1 MQLLT
6 SLTINNKHS
15 ASTANTLSV
24 TSQGLVFNVT
34 DDGSTTTLGEVS
46 SPFLT
51 SFGFTGDKALVL
63 GQLDLENT
71 TAAAV
76 TTTAGSILDDGN
88 SLTAISAK
96 KITLTATGGIGA
108 AGQSIGIDTTDF
120 TVTTAG
126 NLHIANRGH
135 FSFLGITSR
144 HADAD
149 ADHTFSVTG
158 QNLDFALTDA
168 KATGYTV
175 SRVIDSGF
183 GAGGGLNLFT
193 FSGDRDITLGEIN
206 TGHFDYSYT
215 PTGSNNATMVGN
227 GVKFTSTGGIL
238 DDGIDTTTVL
248 ASYIALSAGK
258 SVGQS
263 DASKDIDVV
272 AKGLVVSAG
281 TASDLAQGAGGIH
294 IAAKRPGAISNDVN
308 RLTLGSAGS
317 VLGSGFATSSGD
329 VVVKLAAGDIAL
341 GSSGSLGTLSGN
353 VTLEATAGS
362 ILNPNQNATIQGTKV
377 TLTAAADIGSAIAS
391 EAVRVNATEIV
402 ATAAT
407 GRVSLANSGGDLLD
421 RGAVQHGHGGRR
433 HHPVPVVEA
442 DAARRHQR
450 Q

>member
-1 MQLLT
+1 MTPGAITVSATGGAILGLSGNRIAAGTLTLTAGGAIGSSAQHLNTRVAGLSLTNTGGIHVDNSVQLLT

-63 GQLDLENT
+63 GQLDLEDA

-108 AGQSIGIDTTDF
+108 AGQAIGIDTTDF

-144 HADAD
+144 HADVD

-175 SRVIDSGF
+175 SRVI
-183 GAGGGLNLFT
+183 
-193 FSGDRDITLGEIN
+193 
-206 TGHFDYSYT
+206 HFDWRRRRT
-215 PTGSNNATMVGN
+215 EP
-227 GVKFTSTGGIL
+227 L
-238 DDGIDTTTVL
+238 HL
-248 ASYIALSAGK
+248 LRRPRHHAG
-258 SVGQS
+258 
-263 DASKDIDVV
+263 
-272 AKGLVVSAG
+272 
-281 TASDLAQGAGGIH
+281 
-294 IAAKRPGAISNDVN
+294 RN
-308 RLTLGSAGS
+308 
-317 VLGSGFATSSGD
+317 
-329 VVVKLAAGDIAL
+329 
-341 GSSGSLGTLSGN
+341 
-353 VTLEATAGS
+353 
-362 ILNPNQNATIQGTKV
+362 
-377 TLTAAADIGSAIAS
+377 
-391 EAVRVNATEIV
+391 
-402 ATAAT
+402 
-407 GRVSLANSGGDLLD
+407 
-421 RGAVQHGHGGRR
+421 QHGPLRL
-433 HHPVPVVEA
+433 
-442 DAARRHQR
+442 
-450 Q
+450 